1 MSVPQRK
8 EYIVEIL
15 LISAVIIWG
24 LNFAV
29 MKLMYRYFHPITFNA
44 IRYVISSITMMTV
57 LKARGENL
65 RIEREDVGGILG
77 LGFLANTLYP
87 FIFVLGLDKTK
98 AGNAALLMA
107 LSPVFAFL
115 IGVAMKRERFV
126 PGVLTGII
134 LSLAGA
140 AAIVGFGSSKVSFT
154 GAGAGDLLMIAAA
167 VCWGW
172 QSAASTRF
180 LPKYGAVRLTVSLMV
195 AGTAFM
201 LPLSIP
207 WLAAQNFRPIPPRAW
222 FGLGYSALLSITYSY
237 FVWAYALSRIG
248 VSHTSIFN
256 NVTPIVAVLA
266 GWLLLGEQPSLSQFG
281 GVVLV
286 LAGVFIVRSRKPM
299 AIPGE

>member
-1 MSVPQRK
+1 MPQRK

-57 LKARGENL
+57 LKARGEGL

-140 AAIVGFGSSKVSFT
+140 AAIVAFGSSKVSFT

-207 WLAAQNFRPIPPRAW
+207 WLATQNFRAIPPRAW